1 MFFTDKMGFK
11 KIRKLGLQA
20 FVWVI
25 ESFLLEVHG
34 FQGFPSAWLA
44 KPWVLDFAW
53 GGEQLLGDIGDHRP
67 RRKVV
72 SARSTTPTVF
82 ESLDIA

>member
-44 KPWVLDFAW
+44 KPCVLGFWISHGVASNCW
-53 GGEQLLGDIGDHRP
+53 ATL
-67 RRKVV
+67 
-72 SARSTTPTVF
+72 AT
-82 ESLDIA
+82 IALAAK